1 MTRSIARLVR
11 DEHEKNMER
20 LIAEHDVEIQQ
31 IRADY
36 EKQMQQITP
45 DRAANIQQLENSLE
59 ELQSVSQKLDANL
72 KESEERNRSLIEKLR
87 ESEASKNV
95 VATDLQHRVELLE
108 KDKESLEAALQVEK
122 NHSSEL
128 KADKKT
134 LQKQVDLLILQLPA
148 PRVGFWS
155 RGWLRVFSR
164 SKT

>member
-1 MTRSIARLVR
+1 MTRSIARLAR
-11 DEHEKNMER
+11 DEHEKEMER
-20 LIAEHDVEIQQ
+20 LIAGHDAEIQQ

-45 DRAANIQQLENSLE
+45 DHSANIQQLEKSLE
-59 ELQSVSQKLDANL
+59 ELQSVSQKLEANL
-72 KESEERNRSLIEKLR
+72 KDSEERNRSLIEELR
-87 ESEASKNV
+87 ESESSKNV
-95 VATDLQHRVELLE
+95 VATGLQHRIELLE
-108 KDKESLEAALQVEK
+108 KDNESLGAALQVEK

-134 LQKQVDLLILQLPA
+134 LQKQVDLLMFQLPA

-155 RGWLRVFSR
+155 RGWPRVFSR

>member
-1 MTRSIARLVR
+1 
-11 DEHEKNMER
+11 MER
-20 LIAEHDVEIQQ
+20 LIAGHDAEIQQ

-45 DRAANIQQLENSLE
+45 DHSANIQQLEKSLE
-59 ELQSVSQKLDANL
+59 ELQSVSQKLEANL
-72 KESEERNRSLIEKLR
+72 KDSEERNRSLIEELR
-87 ESEASKNV
+87 ESESSKNV
-95 VATDLQHRVELLE
+95 VATGLQHRIELLE
-108 KDKESLEAALQVEK
+108 KDNESLGAALQVEK

-134 LQKQVDLLILQLPA
+134 LQKQVDLLMFQLPA

-155 RGWLRVFSR
+155 RGWPRVFSR